1 MSELLLRAGLTAT
14 AWRVTVKKHM
24 EPDTYVVLVSIG
36 SGCCSIC
43 LLNITGSKTRIAIT
57 EMVRMVWWSYR
68 SANEFI
74 WERMRPAFTATTLAG
89 IKPRNVPRTKCLQ
102 KEERLSNS
110 SKKGSKFFATN
121 FQYQLSWEF
130 ASACDIYTH
139 LSNGAELGFGGLGF
153 TDGGQQHSIFIFVLS
168 WFYSP
173 QWDRN
178 NWCWHIDEPVGKNR
192 CDP

>member
-121 FQYQLSWEF
+121 FHYQLSWEF
-130 ASACDIYTH
+130 ASACDIYIYIHTCPMVQ
-139 LSNGAELGFGGLGF
+139 SWDLG
-153 TDGGQQHSIFIFVLS
+153 V
-168 WFYSP
+168 
-173 QWDRN
+173 
-178 NWCWHIDEPVGKNR
+178 
-192 CDP
+192 